1 MTQKL
6 KISILLKNKNLI
18 IILLIPIC
26 LNWFCIGAKMY
37 SYHEND
43 LTQSVNVQRIEQ
55 LNKMCQTMGYTN
67 TSHENLNEEQM
78 EHMLIDK
85 KHKFLYCYVPKV
97 ACTNWKR
104 VLMMMTDQWNG
115 TDALQI
121 PANLAHSPGMFIKFS
136 DLTNT
141 ERDDVLANYS
151 KFIIVRHPFERLLS
165 AYRNKL
171 EGNLPSSRYFQARIG
186 RQIIKEFRSN
196 PSNESLLYG
205 HDVTFTEFV
214 QYLLMPEINVNKTYN
229 EHWKPISD
237 LCNPCIVRYN
247 IIGKY
252 ETLID
257 DSALALH
264 IIGLDNLTFPAGQK
278 TSGTSELMTKY
289 FDPFPMKITRNL
301 YKVYEDDF
309 KLFGY
314 TLEDVFGLELA

>member
-18 IILLIPIC
+18 IIMLMPIC
-26 LNWFCIGAKMY
+26 TIWLCTGTKMY

-67 TSHENLNEEQM
+67 TSHENLSDEQM
-78 EHMLIDK
+78 EHLLIDK

-121 PANLAHSPGMFIKFS
+121 PATLAHSPGMFIKFS
-136 DLTNT
+136 DLSNE
-141 ERDDVLANYS
+141 ERDDVLTNYS
-151 KFIIVRHPFERLLS
+151 KFVIVRHPFERLLS

-171 EGNLPSSRYFQARIG
+171 EGSLPSSRYFQARIG
-186 RQIIKEFRSN
+186 RQIIKAFRSN

-214 QYLLMPEINVNKTYN
+214 QYLLMPELNINKTYN
-229 EHWKPISD
+229 EHWKPITD

-247 IIGKY
+247 VIGKY

-264 IIGLDNLTFPAGQK
+264 IIGVDNLTFPAGQK